1 VSVLRP
7 VFSDGAI
14 LAAADLASLGDTGR
28 DRDARHAR
36 HLHTPGISRG
46 MQLTTQDRT
55 TAAGAAYKDVTL
67 TPGYAVDGTGREL
80 VLADPL
86 PLSPDQF
93 LADNPNPITE
103 PGQTLTVWHPVFVH
117 GVDDDVAAAAGITGC
132 QAGGG
137 SRRVGEDVDVEFGRP
152 GDAGTAQ
159 ATPAPDAG
167 PGDGTWRVLA
177 GFVRLDTAITRFTAV
192 TTVADGI
199 TADASG
205 ARAALVAA
213 PGTRVEVRAGESPDA
228 GVPALVVDAAA
239 GGSLV
244 YGRHDGTGG
253 FAPLLSVDAAGNLT
267 VPGTL
272 SGKLAAGTV
281 LLAGGIAS
289 DGTVL
294 PLPVGVDAGTVGSGG
309 VEVLVHVTPRLPDPA
324 GAPTAGAVFL
334 PVECRVDAD
343 RRVHCAGRWFA
354 GATLDPPVPA
364 SCDYVVLVT
373 VPEGSA

>member
-36 HLHTPGISRG
+36 HLHTPGICRG
-46 MQLTTQDRT
+46 MQLSTQDRAT
-55 TAAGAAYKDVTL
+55 TDGVAYQDVTL
-67 TPGYAVDGTGREL
+67 TPGYAIDGTGREL

-93 LADNPNPITE
+93 LTDNPNPVTE
-103 PGQTLTVWHPVFVH
+103 PGRTVTVWHPVFVH
-117 GVDDDVAAAAGITGC
+117 GVDDDVPSASGVTGC
-132 QAGGG
+132 PAGGG
-137 SRRVGEDVDVEFGRP
+137 SPRVGEDVEVEFGRP
-152 GDAGTAQ
+152 GDAGTTQ
-159 ATPAPDAG
+159 AAPSPDAG

-192 TTVADGI
+192 TTTADGVS
-199 TADASG
+199 ADAAG
-205 ARAALVAA
+205 ARAAVVAA
-213 PGTRVEVRAGESPDA
+213 PGTRVEVRAGEAPDA
-228 GVPALVVDAAA
+228 GVPAVVVDAAS

-272 SGKLAAGTV
+272 SGKLAAGAV
-281 LLAGGIAS
+281 QLAGGVAY

-294 PLPVGVDAGTVGSGG
+294 PLPAGVDAATVDSGG
-309 VEVLVHVTPRLPDPA
+309 VEVLVHVTPRLPDPVTN
-324 GAPTAGAVFL
+324 PGAVFL
-334 PVECRVDAD
+334 PIECRVDAG
-343 RRVHCAGRWFA
+343 RRVHCAGSWFHA
-354 GATLDPPVPA
+354 GTVDPPA
-364 SCDYVVLVT
+364 AAACDYLVLVT
-373 VPEGSA
+373 VPGGGA